1 MKRLSCTP
9 FLGGGS
15 VCNKISCIIRDMG
28 FRIRERIFPLHLW
41 ARASPSKRR
50 VIETTLHLGPLEKQ
64 DLVMLEKKKL

>member
-1 MKRLSCTP
+1 
-9 FLGGGS
+9 
-15 VCNKISCIIRDMG
+15 MG